1 MRHAVAALLLLALP
15 ALSPSAAEPE
25 AETATVHSGRDRHG
39 PCRIKVGPRDRLVQD
54 ADLVIPAGAEVE
66 SAIALR
72 GSVIVQRGA
81 RVKKA
86 VAAGGSVRVEAG
98 AQVTDDAIAIAGD
111 VRIDAEGWVGGDAV
125 SLGGRVRL
133 AEGGTVGGHVVGLS
147 LQLAGLDLER
157 QLKAQLGAE
166 GTCRIEQE

>member
-1 MRHAVAALLLLALP
+1 MRHAAAALLLFAFP
-15 ALSPSAAEPE
+15 PLSASAAEPE
-25 AETATVHSGRDRHG
+25 AGAVTVRSARDHHDR
-39 PCRIKVGPRDRLVQD
+39 CRIRLGPRDRLAQD

-66 SAIALR
+66 DAIALR

-111 VRIDAEGWVGGDAV
+111 VRVDAEGRVGGDAV

-133 AEGGTVGGHVVGLS
+133 AEGGKVVGHVVGLS
-147 LQLAGLDLER
+147 LQMAGLDLER
-157 QLKAQLGAE
+157 LLKEQVGAE
-166 GTCRIEQE
+166 GTCRVEQE